1 MPGKPRPR
9 IVFISMATDC
19 RRDFPR
25 QFTRRHLPEAR
36 GFKAKLAPVGVERF
50 PLPASFRYVGR
61 GSSDFASEDGNAN
74 DMASVTFSIA
84 KIVPAACAI
93 VPASVKVTSG

>member
-1 MPGKPRPR
+1 MPCKPRPR

-50 PLPASFRYVGR
+50 PLPARFRYVGR
-61 GSSDFASEDGNAN
+61 GSSDFASAAGFESRIDWI
-74 DMASVTFSIA
+74 TFSIA
-84 KIVPAACAI
+84 
-93 VPASVKVTSG
+93 T